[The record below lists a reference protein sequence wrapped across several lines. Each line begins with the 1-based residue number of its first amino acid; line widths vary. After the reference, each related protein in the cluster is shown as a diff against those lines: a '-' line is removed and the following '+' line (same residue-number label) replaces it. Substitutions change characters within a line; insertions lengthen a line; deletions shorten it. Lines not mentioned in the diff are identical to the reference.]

1 MVKVISGKLG
11 PVYVRLARLY
21 VNICYQQL
29 ASRAGGNVVVDSSMA
44 CRGEYSRARVPVLEI
59 VICTGMLSEIH

>member
-1 MVKVISGKLG
+1 MVEVISGKLG

-29 ASRAGGNVVVDSSMA
+29 PSRAGGDVVVDSSMA
-44 CRGEYSRARVPVLEI
+44 CRGEYS
-59 VICTGMLSEIH
+59 